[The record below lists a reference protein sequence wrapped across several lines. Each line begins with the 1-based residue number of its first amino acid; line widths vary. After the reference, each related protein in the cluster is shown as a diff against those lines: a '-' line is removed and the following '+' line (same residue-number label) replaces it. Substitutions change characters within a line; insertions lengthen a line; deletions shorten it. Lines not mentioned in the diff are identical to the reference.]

1 LYMTW
6 LYLYST
12 SLSIPP
18 IRSARAVGAFGGV
31 LERRRAS
38 TGFKHTNDA
47 DVVDMLWQKLVML
60 PNRCAFSIAGT
71 FMVAH
76 VVITDQS

>member
-1 LYMTW
+1 MTL

-12 SLSIPP
+12 RLSIPR
-18 IRSARAVGAFGGV
+18 IRSARAVGVLGGV
-31 LERRRAS
+31 LERRRTS
-38 TGFKHTNDA
+38 TEFKHTNDA

-60 PNRCAFSIAGT
+60 PDRCAFSIAGT